1 MTFKTFIKPI
11 KGFKLLALLLTYAMG
26 AGLAQYVRTLSSS
39 MALLSGGVFLV
50 LVLLSFDY
58 LLAMQQLNDPQY
70 QDPDQP
76 EEDRRRVRLA
86 YGAIAAAL
94 MTVAVTVFVGWL
106 INGLLWQGI
115 SLLLVAFFA
124 VGGLAVY
131 AGMKGQWRPF
141 QPLFESLLAVVIP
154 PAMGYFLQTQQ
165 MHRFLTLVVLGPVA
179 LYLAFLLLSQLIH
192 FGEDQQRERQTTVTE
207 MGWEPAMVLHNALI
221 LLGYVLLALASLL
234 GLPWFLVWPVFLT
247 LPLGLVEIW
256 LMERTRRGQKPLWRI
271 MQFAMGATFVIP
283 VYLLAFAFWLR

>member
-1 MTFKTFIKPI
+1 
-11 KGFKLLALLLTYAMG
+11 MG

-50 LVLLSFDY
+50 LALLSFDY
-58 LLAMQQLNDPQY
+58 LLALQQMNDPKY

-76 EEDRRRVRLA
+76 EDERRRVRLA

-94 MTVAVTVFVGWL
+94 ITVAVTVFVGWL

-115 SLLLVAFFA
+115 TLLLIAFFA
-124 VGGLAVY
+124 VGGLVVY
-131 AGMKGQWRPF
+131 AGMKGKWRPF
-141 QPLFESLLAVVIP
+141 QPLFETLLVVVIP
-154 PAMGYFLQTQQ
+154 PAMGFFLQTEQ
-165 MHRFLTLVVLGPVA
+165 MHSFLTLIVLGPVP
-179 LYLAFLLLSQLIH
+179 LYLAFSLLTQLIH
-192 FGEDQQRERQTTVTE
+192 FGEDQQWERQTTVTE

-221 LLGYVLLALASLL
+221 LLGYVLLALGNLL

-271 MQFAMGATFVIP
+271 MQFAMGSTFVIP